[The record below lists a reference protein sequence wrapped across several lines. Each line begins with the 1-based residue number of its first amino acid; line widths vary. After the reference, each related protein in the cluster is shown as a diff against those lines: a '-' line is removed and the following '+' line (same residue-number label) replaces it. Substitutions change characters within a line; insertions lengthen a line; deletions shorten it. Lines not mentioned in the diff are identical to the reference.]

1 MWNVMAAKDLTA
13 PLGMGKRKLIRL
25 PFGLIGMGLITVMVT
40 TGLLW
45 IGVVDD
51 PLGGEPAAV
60 VPLERSVEG
69 LAARDIAALSVQKDL
84 SDEQDAIAARQQA
97 TLGPRFDDEAN
108 QPARTDAGLSTSPD
122 QRVTERVEYGYLPK
136 VGGDGI
142 RPLDLYAR
150 PPSGEPVS
158 APRIA
163 IIIGG
168 IGLSE
173 TGSENALRSLPPEV
187 TLAIAPYAASPDR
200 WMKQARSEGHEL
212 LMQLPL
218 EPYDYPDNDPG
229 PHTLLVSLRG
239 PEFLDRLSWLLS
251 RTTNYAGVINTQGGR
266 FTSTEPSMQYL
277 LEQITQRGLM
287 YVDDGSSSRTVA
299 PATASAAR
307 TPFSRVDIVL
317 DAVPKADDINGQLLQ
332 LEAIARARGVAVASG
347 TALPVTVKMLQ
358 EWARDLEQR
367 GLQLVPVSAT
377 IDREP
382 QG

>member
-1 MWNVMAAKDLTA
+1 MAAKDLTA

-25 PFGLIGMGLITVMVT
+25 PFGLIGMGLVTVMVT

-45 IGVVDD
+45 MGVVDD
-51 PLGGEPAAV
+51 PLGGEPSAI

-69 LAARDIAALSVQKDL
+69 LAVRDIAALSVQKDL
-84 SDEQDAIAARQQA
+84 SAAEEAGTARQQA
-97 TLGPRFDDEAN
+97 ALGPRFDDEAN
-108 QPARTDAGLSTSPD
+108 QPARTGEGLPASPD

-150 PPSGEPVS
+150 PLSGELIS

-163 IIIGG
+163 VIIGG

-251 RTTNYAGVINTQGGR
+251 RTTNYAGVINTQGAR

-299 PATASAAR
+299 PATAAAAR

-317 DAVPKADDINGQLLQ
+317 DTVPRAEDINGQLLQ

>member
-1 MWNVMAAKDLTA
+1 
-13 PLGMGKRKLIRL
+13 
-25 PFGLIGMGLITVMVT
+25 
-40 TGLLW
+40 
-45 IGVVDD
+45 
-51 PLGGEPAAV
+51 V
-60 VPLERSVEG
+60 VPLERTVEG
-69 LAARDIAALSVQKDL
+69 LAARDIAALSVQQDL
-84 SDEQDAIAARQQA
+84 SSDEDGRAGKQHA

-108 QPARTDAGLSTSPD
+108 QPSRIGEGLSVTPD

-150 PPSGEPVS
+150 PLSGDLLS

-163 IIIGG
+163 VVIGG

-173 TGSENALRSLPPEV
+173 AGSQNALKSLPPEV
-187 TLAIAPYAASPDR
+187 TLAIAPYAATPDR
-200 WMKQARSEGHEL
+200 WMKQARAAGHEL

-218 EPYDYPDNDPG
+218 EPFDYPDNDPG
-229 PHTLLVSLRG
+229 PHTLLVSLRS

-266 FTSTEPSMQYL
+266 FTAAEPSMQLL
-277 LEQITQRGLM
+277 LEQVTQRGLM

-299 PATASAAR
+299 PAAASAAR
-307 TPFSRVDIVL
+307 TPFSRVDVVL
-317 DAVPKADDINGQLLQ
+317 DAVPRAEDINGQLLQ
-332 LEAIARARGVAVASG
+332 LEALARARGVAVASG
-347 TALPVTVKMLQ
+347 TALPVTIKTLQ
-358 EWARDLEQR
+358 EWAADLERR

-377 IDREP
+377 IDRAP

>member
-1 MWNVMAAKDLTA
+1 MAAKDLTA

-25 PFGLIGMGLITVMVT
+25 PFGLIGMGLMTVVIT

-45 IGVVDD
+45 MGVVDD
-51 PLGGEPAAV
+51 PLGGEPTAV
-60 VPLERSVEG
+60 VPLERTVEG
-69 LAARDIAALSVQKDL
+69 LAARDIAALSVQQDL
-84 SDEQDAIAARQQA
+84 SSDEDGRAGKQHA

-108 QPARTDAGLSTSPD
+108 QPSRIGEGLSVTPD

-150 PPSGEPVS
+150 PLSGDLLS

-163 IIIGG
+163 VVIGG

-173 TGSENALRSLPPEV
+173 AGSQNALKSLPPEV
-187 TLAIAPYAASPDR
+187 TLAIAPYAATPDR
-200 WMKQARSEGHEL
+200 WMKQARAAGHEL

-218 EPYDYPDNDPG
+218 EPFDYPDNDPG
-229 PHTLLVSLRG
+229 PHTLLVSLRS

-266 FTSTEPSMQYL
+266 FTAAEPSMQLL
-277 LEQITQRGLM
+277 LEQVTQRGLM

-299 PATASAAR
+299 PAAASAAR
-307 TPFSRVDIVL
+307 TPFSRVDVVL
-317 DAVPKADDINGQLLQ
+317 DAVPRAEDINGQLLQ
-332 LEAIARARGVAVASG
+332 LEALARARGVAVASG
-347 TALPVTVKMLQ
+347 TALPVTIKTLQ
-358 EWARDLEQR
+358 EWAADLERR

-377 IDREP
+377 IDRAP